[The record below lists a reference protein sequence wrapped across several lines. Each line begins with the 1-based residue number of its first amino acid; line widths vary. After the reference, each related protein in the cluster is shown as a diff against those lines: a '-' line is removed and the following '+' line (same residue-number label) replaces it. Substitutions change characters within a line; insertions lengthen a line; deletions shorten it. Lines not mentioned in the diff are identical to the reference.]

1 MLSNQIAALLS
12 QASLTAK
19 VTNDVAEIV
28 TMEAILITPVKQI
41 KVLGVDA
48 FQERG
53 DFVRDRCDTLQ
64 ISLRLQPGVY
74 NDHVIPYRDDLE
86 IHLFVSSADNSVMRQ
101 FVAVPLLDRDV
112 RPESNNTDNN
122 NMAAQDHMSM
132 IPYMF
137 QLIDKGFAKIKN
149 WPVSNIYQMSNPA
162 DVLATVMEEET
173 KKIGLTGYDVYKGI
187 YMHRPV
193 DNTNKYRQII
203 IPSGS
208 RLVDVPGILQNHN
221 EYGVYSKGLCCYYKQ
236 RNWWIVPLYN
246 TTLADSHRRP
256 LDIIRMPQNK
266 IPDLKSTLYVSDV
279 AITILA
285 AGGARHHDGADIRKQ
300 NKGTGQRLVMGDAI
314 SGDTGYHYN
323 NGRAITTRADS
334 MQEYKLSDRKD
345 GEEYVPLNP
354 NPTGNVCA
362 ALTSNAINEGE
373 VVEVEWR
380 NGDVG
385 YLEPGHPVRYQ
396 YMENDE
402 QMKVRTG
409 VLIGYRSDY
418 KPITSNPVPS
428 MKRTTILYL
437 FLKRAAKYKAET
449 TT

>member
-19 VTNDVAEIV
+19 ISNNIAEIT
-28 TMEAILITPVKQI
+28 TMEAILITPVKQH

-53 DFVRDRCDTLQ
+53 DFVNDRCDTVQ

-74 NDHVIPYRDDLE
+74 NNEIIPYRDDIE
-86 IHLFVSSADNSVMRQ
+86 IHLFVNSGSDSKMRQ
-101 FVAVPLLDRDV
+101 FMAVPLLDRDV
-112 RPESNNTDNN
+112 RAESNNTDDN
-122 NMAAQDHMSM
+122 NMEAQNLMGIIS
-132 IPYMF
+132 YTF

-173 KKIGLTGYDVYKGI
+173 KKVGLTSYDTYRGI

-193 DNTNKYRQII
+193 DNTNNYRQII

-236 RNWWIVPLYN
+236 RYWWIVPLYN
-246 TTLADSHRRP
+246 TTLADTHRKP
-256 LDIIRMPQNK
+256 LDIIRVPQNK
-266 IPDLKSTLYVSDV
+266 IPDLKSTFYASDI
-279 AITILA
+279 AMTIIA
-285 AGGARHHDGADIRKQ
+285 AGSARHHDGADVRKQ

-314 SGDTGYHYN
+314 AGDTGYHYN

-334 MQEYKLSDRKD
+334 MQEYKLSDRRD

-380 NGDVG
+380 NGDIG

-396 YMENDE
+396 YMEDSE
-402 QMKVRTG
+402 QMKVRNG
-409 VLIGYRSDY
+409 VLLGYRCDY
-418 KPITSNPVPS
+418 KAITTNPVPA

-437 FLKRAAKYKAET
+437 FLKRAAKYKVE
-449 TT
+449 